1 MRARR
6 VDKANRWRVV
16 RRDIPQEYDLLS
28 AAALP
33 KPLTQKEL
41 MAAIKAAQAGDKV
54 ARDKVIVHNMRLIQ
68 YVVRRYAPL
77 ARARGLAVEDMAQEG
92 VIALMRA
99 VDTYRKDGGAKWS
112 TYAVRCIG
120 NQIYGYLN
128 KQLGYAAESLD
139 APLTDSSAC
148 TLGDTLA
155 YEDDDIQ
162 QVDDDAGR
170 AMIQRIVR
178 QMLAILPDSEYE
190 AIVLYYRLDERT
202 RDMPKVTYDTVAQ
215 ILGKSPRYVQAQ
227 LYTARNRLRR
237 TMPRE
242 VIDRLL
248 DT

>member
-6 VDKANRWRVV
+6 AEKANRWRVV

-33 KPLTQKEL
+33 KPLTQGEL
-41 MAAIKAAQAGDKV
+41 MAAIKAAQAGDNV

-77 ARARGLAVEDMAQEG
+77 ARARGLDVEDMAQEG

-139 APLTDSSAC
+139 APLTDGSAC

-170 AMIQRIVR
+170 AIIQRIVR

-190 AIVLYYRLDERT
+190 AIALYYRLDERT
-202 RDMPKVTYDTVAQ
+202 RDAPKVTYDTVAQ

-227 LYTARNRLRR
+227 LYTARSRLRR

-242 VIDRLL
+242 IIDRLL